1 MSTMKTRVL
10 GTLAFVLGV
19 MLTGVAWTQ
28 EAVAHPSQG
37 AYGFRPG
44 EWRIHSTTTDVFGTQ
59 KSTFMKCYHSPQL
72 AQTQASGI
80 LPGPGSTPGSM
91 HGTVVHVSKHETVVN
106 ETAELHGRHETTTNV
121 LHAVYTGSGTDYHMQ
136 WSDVVSQISNG
147 QKQVTTNVM
156 RGVWI
161 SPVCSAHPPL
171 ATQSSTPS
179 RQLLATQAAA
189 AKAMA
194 EAAQTKK
201 AMPAEI
207 AQANAALAAMKAR
220 IAKMIAKD
228 ARAGVVIP
236 PQH

>member
-1 MSTMKTRVL
+1 MLTTKTRVI
-10 GTLAFVLGV
+10 GSLAFVLGV
-19 MLTGVAWTQ
+19 ILTGVAWTQ
-28 EAVAHPSQG
+28 EAVADTSQG

-59 KSTFMKCYHSPQL
+59 TSTFIKCYHSPQL

-106 ETAELHGRHETTTNV
+106 ETAELHGWHETTTDV
-121 LHAVYTGSGTDYHMQ
+121 LHAVYTGSGTDYHMR
-136 WSDVVSQISNG
+136 WRYVVSQTSNG
-147 QKQVTTNVM
+147 LKQITTNVM

-161 SPVCSAHPPL
+161 SPVCPAHPPL

-179 RQLLATQAAA
+179 RQMLAIQAAA

-201 AMPAEI
+201 AMPAEE
-207 AQANAALAAMKAR
+207 ARADAALAAMKAS
-220 IAKMIAKD
+220 IAKMVAKD

>member
-1 MSTMKTRVL
+1 MSTVKAGVL
-10 GTLAFVLGV
+10 GTLAFVLG
-19 MLTGVAWTQ
+19 MILTGVAWTR
-28 EAVAHPSQG
+28 EAVAGTSQG

-44 EWRIHSTTTDVFGTQ
+44 EWRIHSTTTGVFGIQ
-59 KSTFMKCYHSPQL
+59 KSIFMKCYHSPQL

-80 LPGPGSTPGSM
+80 LPGSTPGPM

-106 ETAELHGRHETTTNV
+106 ETTELHGWHETTTDV

-136 WSDVVSQISNG
+136 WKYVITQISNG
-147 QKQVTTNVM
+147 LKQVTTNVM

-161 SPVCSAHPPL
+161 SPVCLVHPPL

-179 RQLLATQAAA
+179 RQMLAIQAAA
-189 AKAMA
+189 AKATV

-201 AMPAEI
+201 AMPAEM
-207 AQANAALAAMKAR
+207 AQANAALAAMKAS

>member
-1 MSTMKTRVL
+1 MSTVKTRIL

-19 MLTGVAWTQ
+19 TLVDVVWMQ
-28 EAVAHPSQG
+28 EAVAHVSQG

-59 KSTFMKCYHSPQL
+59 TSTFMKCYHSPEL
-72 AQTQASGI
+72 AQTQDSGI
-80 LPGPGSTPGSM
+80 LPGSTPGSM

-121 LHAVYTGSGTDYHMQ
+121 LHVVYTGSGKDYHMR
-136 WSDVVSQISNG
+136 WHYVVSQISNG

-161 SPVCSAHPPL
+161 SPVCLAHPPL

-179 RQLLATQAAA
+179 RRMLAIQAAA
-189 AKAMA
+189 AKSTA
-194 EAAQTKK
+194 EATQTKK
-201 AMPAEI
+201 EMSAEI
-207 AQANAALAAMKAR
+207 AQVNADLAAMKVGV
-220 IAKMIAKD
+220 AKMIAKE

>member
-1 MSTMKTRVL
+1 MSTVKTGVL
-10 GTLAFVLGV
+10 STLTFVLGV
-19 MLTGVAWTQ
+19 ILTGVAWTQ
-28 EAVAHPSQG
+28 EAAAGTSQG

-44 EWRIHSTTTDVFGTQ
+44 EWRIHSTTTGVFGIQ
-59 KSTFMKCYHSPQL
+59 KSIFMKCYHSPQL

-80 LPGPGSTPGSM
+80 LPGSTPGPM
-91 HGTVVHVSKHETVVN
+91 HGSVVHVSKHETVVN
-106 ETAELHGRHETTTNV
+106 ETAELHGWHETTTDV

-136 WSDVVSQISNG
+136 WKYVITQISNG
-147 QKQVTTNVM
+147 LKQVTTNVM

-161 SPVCSAHPPL
+161 SPVCSVHPPL

-179 RQLLATQAAA
+179 RQMLAIQAAA
-189 AKAMA
+189 AKATV

-201 AMPAEI
+201 AMPAEE
-207 AQANAALAAMKAR
+207 AQASAALAAMKAS

>member
-1 MSTMKTRVL
+1 MSTVKTGVL
-10 GTLAFVLGV
+10 STLTFVLGV
-19 MLTGVAWTQ
+19 ILTGVAWTQ
-28 EAVAHPSQG
+28 EAAAGTSQG

-59 KSTFMKCYHSPQL
+59 TSTFMKCYHSPQL

-80 LPGPGSTPGSM
+80 LPGSGSTPGSM

-106 ETAELHGRHETTTNV
+106 ETTELHGWHETTTDV

-136 WSDVVSQISNG
+136 WKYVITQISNG
-147 QKQVTTNVM
+147 LKQVTTNVM

-161 SPVCSAHPPL
+161 SSVCLVHPPL

-179 RQLLATQAAA
+179 RQMLATQAAA

-201 AMPAEI
+201 AMPAEM
-207 AQANAALAAMKAR
+207 AQANAALAAMKAS

>member
-1 MSTMKTRVL
+1 MSTVKAGVL
-10 GTLAFVLGV
+10 STLAFVLG
-19 MLTGVAWTQ
+19 MILTGVAWTQ
-28 EAVAHPSQG
+28 EAAAGTSQG

-80 LPGPGSTPGSM
+80 LPGSTPGPM
-91 HGTVVHVSKHETVVN
+91 HGSVVHVSKHETVVN
-106 ETAELHGRHETTTNV
+106 ETAELHGWHETTTDV
-121 LHAVYTGSGTDYHMQ
+121 LHAVYTGSRTDYHMQ
-136 WSDVVSQISNG
+136 WKYVITQISNG
-147 QKQVTTNVM
+147 LKQVTTNVM

-161 SPVCSAHPPL
+161 SPVCSVHPPL

-179 RQLLATQAAA
+179 RQMLATQAAA

-201 AMPAEI
+201 AMPAEE
-207 AQANAALAAMKAR
+207 AQASAALAAMKAS

>member
-1 MSTMKTRVL
+1 MSTVKAGVL
-10 GTLAFVLGV
+10 SPLAFVLG
-19 MLTGVAWTQ
+19 MILTGVAWTQ
-28 EAVAHPSQG
+28 EAVAGTSQG

-59 KSTFMKCYHSPQL
+59 TSTFMKCYHFPQL

-80 LPGPGSTPGSM
+80 LPGSTPGPM
-91 HGTVVHVSKHETVVN
+91 HGSVVHVSKHETVVN
-106 ETAELHGRHETTTNV
+106 ETAVLHGWHETTTDV

-136 WSDVVSQISNG
+136 WKYVSTQISNG
-147 QKQVTTNVM
+147 LKQVTTNVM

-161 SPVCSAHPPL
+161 SPVCLAHPPL

-179 RQLLATQAAA
+179 RQMLATQAAA

-201 AMPAEI
+201 AMPAEE
-207 AQANAALAAMKAR
+207 AQANAALAAMKAS

>member
-1 MSTMKTRVL
+1 MLTVKARVL
-10 GTLAFVLGV
+10 STLTFVLGV
-19 MLTGVAWTQ
+19 TLVGVAWTQ
-28 EAVAHPSQG
+28 EAVADTSQG

-59 KSTFMKCYHSPQL
+59 TSTFIKCYHSPQL

-106 ETAELHGRHETTTNV
+106 ETAELHGWHETTTDV

-136 WSDVVSQISNG
+136 WSYVVSQISNG

-179 RQLLATQAAA
+179 RQMLAIQAAA
-189 AKAMA
+189 AKVMA

-201 AMPAEI
+201 AMPAEE
-207 AQANAALAAMKAR
+207 AQANAAIAAMKTANSKL
-220 IAKMIAKD
+220 ASKD

-236 PQH
+236 AQH

>member
-1 MSTMKTRVL
+1 MSTVKAGVL
-10 GTLAFVLGV
+10 STLAFVLGV
-19 MLTGVAWTQ
+19 ILTGVAWTQ
-28 EAVAHPSQG
+28 EAAAGTSQG

-59 KSTFMKCYHSPQL
+59 KSIFMKCYHSPQL

-80 LPGPGSTPGSM
+80 LPGSTPGPM
-91 HGTVVHVSKHETVVN
+91 HGSVVHVSKHETVVN
-106 ETAELHGRHETTTNV
+106 ETAELHGWHETTTDV

-136 WSDVVSQISNG
+136 WKYVITQISNG
-147 QKQVTTNVM
+147 LKQVTTNVM

-161 SPVCSAHPPL
+161 SPVCSVHPPL

-179 RQLLATQAAA
+179 RQMLATQAAA

-201 AMPAEI
+201 AMPAEM
-207 AQANAALAAMKAR
+207 AQANAALAAMKAS
-220 IAKMIAKD
+220 IAKD

>member
-1 MSTMKTRVL
+1 MSTVKAGVL
-10 GTLAFVLGV
+10 STLAFVLGV
-19 MLTGVAWTQ
+19 ILTGVAWTQ
-28 EAVAHPSQG
+28 EAAAGTSQG

-59 KSTFMKCYHSPQL
+59 KSIFMKCYHSPQL

-80 LPGPGSTPGSM
+80 LPGSTPGPM
-91 HGTVVHVSKHETVVN
+91 HGSVVHVSKHETVVN
-106 ETAELHGRHETTTNV
+106 ETAELHGWHETTTDV

-136 WSDVVSQISNG
+136 WKYVSTQISNG
-147 QKQVTTNVM
+147 LKQITTNVM

-161 SPVCSAHPPL
+161 SPVCSVHPPL

-179 RQLLATQAAA
+179 RQMLAIQAAA
-189 AKAMA
+189 AKAMS
-194 EAAQTKK
+194 ETAQTKK

-207 AQANAALAAMKAR
+207 AQANAALAAMKAS
-220 IAKMIAKD
+220 IAKD

>member
-1 MSTMKTRVL
+1 MSTVKTRVL
-10 GTLAFVLGV
+10 STLTFVLGV
-19 MLTGVAWTQ
+19 ILTGVAWTQ
-28 EAVAHPSQG
+28 EAVAHTSQG

-59 KSTFMKCYHSPQL
+59 TSTFMKCYHSPQL

-80 LPGPGSTPGSM
+80 LPGSTPGPM

-106 ETAELHGRHETTTNV
+106 ETAELHGWHETTTDV

-136 WSDVVSQISNG
+136 WKYVSTQISNG
-147 QKQVTTNVM
+147 LKQITTNVM

-161 SPVCSAHPPL
+161 SPVCSVHPPL

-179 RQLLATQAAA
+179 RQMLATQAAA

-201 AMPAEI
+201 AMPAEM
-207 AQANAALAAMKAR
+207 AQANAALAAMKAS
-220 IAKMIAKD
+220 IAKD